1 MRPTA
6 FAAAVSLTLPLIIA
20 AVPASAET
28 VSTKDFVNKAAVSDM
43 FEVQSGKLAA
53 DKAENED
60 VKDFGQK
67 MVDDH
72 SKTTDD
78 LMQLINDEKIDVTP
92 PTSLDQE
99 HQAKLDKLKNASG
112 AKFDNIYVPMQVKAH
127 QKAVSLFDDYS
138 KSGDNKA
145 LKEWASDTLPTL
157 KEHLADARDLN
168 KELSAAPA
176 MAANDTMNDEDQ
188 KAMDKNA
195 MADEKSAEAGTKDH
209 TAKPSNINYVTRQKP
224 GDWSAQ
230 ALIGRSVENENDE
243 TLGDINNVILNEKG
257 KVVAVTI
264 GVGGFLGL
272 GEKDVGVPFDAL
284 KFETAAEAAKDSE
297 TASEA
302 TSEEKNKADR
312 ASRFDSEHA
321 NMQIV
326 LDATRDQL
334 EKAPKFLWLDEQSD
348 KRAEADDNTVK

>member
-28 VSTKDFVNKAAVSDM
+28 VSTKEFVSKATVSDM

-53 DKAENED
+53 DKAKNED

-72 SKTTDD
+72 SKTTED
-78 LMQLINDEKIDVTP
+78 LMQLIKDENIDVKVPTALDEKD
-92 PTSLDQE
+92 
-99 HQAKLDKLKNASG
+99 QAKLDKLKNASG
-112 AKFDNIYVPMQVKAH
+112 AKFDRIYVPMQVKAH
-127 QKAVSLFDDYS
+127 DRAVNLFEDYS

-145 LKEWASDTLPTL
+145 LKTWASDTLPTL
-157 KEHLADARDLN
+157 KEHLADARDLD
-168 KELSAAPA
+168 KQLSAAPA
-176 MAANDTMNDEDQ
+176 MAANDKNMKDEDQ
-188 KAMDKNA
+188 NAMKTA
-195 MADEKSAEAGTKDH
+195 MADDDKADAKDSK
-209 TAKPSNINYVTRQKP
+209 AKPSNINYVTRQAPK
-224 GDWSAQ
+224 DWSAQ
-230 ALIGRSVENENDE
+230 ALIGRSVKNNDDE
-243 TLGDINNVILNEKG
+243 TLGDINNVIVNEEG

-284 KFETAAEAAKDSE
+284 KFETAGEATKDSE
-297 TASEA
+297 MAPEA
-302 TSEEKNKADR
+302 TSAEKKKADQ

-321 NMQIV
+321 NMEIV
-326 LDATRDQL
+326 LNATRYQL
-334 EKAPKFLWLDEQSD
+334 EKAPQFLWLDDQND
-348 KRAEADDNTVK
+348 KRAEADDKTVQ